1 MAFYT
6 HDVANFH
13 SSSFGSIKLNGR
25 ESLEALAY
33 WGKCLRLC
41 AAVEY
46 FFVPQCHD
54 CGKPQSAMI

>member
-33 WGKCLRLC
+33 WGKYLRLC

-46 FFVPQCHD
+46 FLCRNATTAANL
-54 CGKPQSAMI
+54 KAL